1 MENLAIQSNK
11 DNIVRVEEFIS
22 RFCDTK
28 NIPNYYATI
37 SMSVLQA
44 VENAIVHG
52 NESNSSKKVI
62 IEAGD
67 CRGGVYFVVKDEGQ
81 GFDWSSYG
89 NLPAEGDKGDGI
101 FLMRMLSDNL
111 SYEDGGRTVKM
122 EFVVRGIDESHSTG
136 RQNNLQRFFAKKKEI
151 V

>member
-1 MENLAIQSNK
+1 MESIAIQSNK
-11 DNIVRVEEFIS
+11 DNIIRVEEFVS

-52 NESNSSKKVI
+52 NNSDSAKKVL

-67 CRGGVYFVVKDEGQ
+67 CRGGVYFVITDEGQ
-81 GFDWSSYG
+81 GFDWASYG
-89 NLPAEGDKGDGI
+89 SLPAEGSKGDGI
-101 FLMRMLSDNL
+101 FLMKMLSDDLVFDANG
-111 SYEDGGRTVKM
+111 SVVRM
-122 EFVVRGIDESHSTG
+122 EFMVRGIDEARSVSRTNSL
-136 RQNNLQRFFAKKKEI
+136 QNFFSKKKEM